1 MLGSLAI
8 GRQHKSVCVC
18 AYVCTHTHMCA
29 YLCMYIHMYI
39 YTNTY
44 IHSVFIHLC
53 MHTYLYI
60 LTHIH
65 IHSHT
70 YDTRFTGGI
79 DNVSY
84 VTDSFP
90 RTNTQEVI
98 LAKISTNIFSKMS
111 L

>member
-1 MLGSLAI
+1 
-8 GRQHKSVCVC
+8 
-18 AYVCTHTHMCA
+18 
-29 YLCMYIHMYI
+29 MYI

-70 YDTRFTGGI
+70 YDPRFIGGI

-90 RTNTQEVI
+90 KTNTQEVI
-98 LAKISTNIFSKMS
+98 LAKIPTDIF
-111 L
+111 